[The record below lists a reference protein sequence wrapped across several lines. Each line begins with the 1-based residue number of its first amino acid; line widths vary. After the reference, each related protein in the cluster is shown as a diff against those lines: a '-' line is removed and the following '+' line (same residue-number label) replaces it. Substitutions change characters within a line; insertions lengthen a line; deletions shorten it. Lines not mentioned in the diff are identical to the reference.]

1 MDLIQLLLNC
11 DLTGICFDI
20 FSHLDSKSFA
30 NCRLVNQAWK
40 EILDNP
46 TFWLNKLNANGQP
59 KSVSEAWLSMI
70 EIAKDW
76 GFPKATVSYMLMVKF
91 VKSGVT
97 GAKKRKFKTENEFF
111 AKRSNSNK

>member
-1 MDLIQLLLNC
+1 MSTLEEFQNIREKILNF
-11 DLTGICFDI
+11 LPTEDI
-20 FSHLDSKSFA
+20 L

-97 GAKKRKFKTENEFF
+97 GAKKRKYRIENEFY
-111 AKRSNSNK
+111 AKKPKLK

>member
-1 MDLIQLLLNC
+1 MSTLEEFQNIREKILNF
-11 DLTGICFDI
+11 LPTEDI
-20 FSHLDSKSFA
+20 L

-91 VKSGVT
+91 VKSGVS
-97 GAKKRKFKTENEFF
+97 GAKKRKFRTGNEYY
-111 AKRSNSNK
+111 AKRSKLK

>member
-1 MDLIQLLLNC
+1 MSTLEEFQNIREKIFNFLP
-11 DLTGICFDI
+11 TEDI
-20 FSHLDSKSFA
+20 L

-70 EIAKDW
+70 EIAKEW

-91 VKSGVT
+91 VNSGVT
-97 GAKKRKFKTENEFF
+97 KTKKRKF
-111 AKRSNSNK
+111 NSTNDYVTKKIKPFK

>member
-1 MDLIQLLLNC
+1 MSTLEEFQNIREKIFNFLP
-11 DLTGICFDI
+11 TEDI
-20 FSHLDSKSFA
+20 L

-40 EILDNP
+40 GILDNP

-91 VKSGVT
+91 VKSGVS
-97 GAKKRKFKTENEFF
+97 GAKKRKFKSINEYV
-111 AKRSNSNK
+111 AKKSKRK

>member
-1 MDLIQLLLNC
+1 MSTLEEFQNIREKILSFLP
-11 DLTGICFDI
+11 TEDI
-20 FSHLDSKSFA
+20 L

-97 GAKKRKFKTENEFF
+97 GAKKRKIRPENEFY
-111 AKRSNSNK
+111 AKKSKLK

>member
-1 MDLIQLLLNC
+1 MPQGEGTEALEEFQNIREKIFNFLP
-11 DLTGICFDI
+11 TEDI
-20 FSHLDSKSFA
+20 L

-70 EIAKDW
+70 EIAKD
-76 GFPKATVSYMLMVKF
+76 
-91 VKSGVT
+91 
-97 GAKKRKFKTENEFF
+97 
-111 AKRSNSNK
+111 

>member
-1 MDLIQLLLNC
+1 MSILEEFQNIREKIFNFLP
-11 DLTGICFDI
+11 TEDI
-20 FSHLDSKSFA
+20 L
-30 NCRLVNQAWK
+30 NCRLVNQTWK

-97 GAKKRKFKTENEFF
+97 GAKKRKYGIENEFY
-111 AKRSNSNK
+111 AKKSKLK

>member
-1 MDLIQLLLNC
+1 MSTLEEFQNIREKIFNFLP
-11 DLTGICFDI
+11 TEDI
-20 FSHLDSKSFA
+20 L

-91 VKSGVT
+91 VKSGVS
-97 GAKKRKFKTENEFF
+97 GAKKRKFKSTNEYF
-111 AKRSNSNK
+111 AKKSKRK

>member
-1 MDLIQLLLNC
+1 MSTLEEFQNIREKIFNFLP
-11 DLTGICFDI
+11 TEDI
-20 FSHLDSKSFA
+20 L

-97 GAKKRKFKTENEFF
+97 GAKKRKYRIENEFY
-111 AKRSNSNK
+111 AKKPKLK

>member
-1 MDLIQLLLNC
+1 MSTLEEFHNIREKIFNFLP
-11 DLTGICFDI
+11 TEDI
-20 FSHLDSKSFA
+20 L

-76 GFPKATVSYMLMVKF
+76 GFPKATLSYMLMVKF

-97 GAKKRKFKTENEFF
+97 GAKKRKYGIENEFY
-111 AKRSNSNK
+111 AKKSKLK